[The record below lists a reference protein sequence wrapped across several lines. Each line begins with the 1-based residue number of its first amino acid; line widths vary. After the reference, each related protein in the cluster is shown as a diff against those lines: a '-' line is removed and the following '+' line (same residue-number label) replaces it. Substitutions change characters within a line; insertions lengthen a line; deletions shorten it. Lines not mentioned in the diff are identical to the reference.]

1 MAATISPPCPNGITT
16 SPKLLRRES
25 KVIPQLQ
32 SLERQKLAE
41 ITETIWQHLT
51 PVEQLLESHTNN
63 DEISYRPVP
72 PKRSFT
78 VRVRYQSQGRGEPL
92 TYSLDLDDE

>member
-1 MAATISPPCPNGITT
+1 MARISPLRPNGITT

-32 SLERQKLAE
+32 SLEGQKLAE

-51 PVEQLLESHTNN
+51 AVEQLLESSTSIE
-63 DEISYRPVP
+63 EISYRPMP
-72 PKRSFT
+72 AKRSFT
-78 VRVRYQSQGRGEPL
+78 VRVRYQNQGRGKSL

>member
-1 MAATISPPCPNGITT
+1 MATISPLRPNGITT
-16 SPKLLRRES
+16 SPKLLWRES
-25 KVIPQLQ
+25 KFMPQLQ

-51 PVEQLLESHTNN
+51 LVEQSLESHTSI
-63 DEISYRPVP
+63 DVSYRPMP

-78 VRVRYQSQGRGEPL
+78 VRVRYQDQGRGEPL

>member
-1 MAATISPPCPNGITT
+1 MATISLPRPDGITT
-16 SPKLLRRES
+16 SSKLLRRES
-25 KVIPQLQ
+25 KVMPQLQ

-41 ITETIWQHLT
+41 ITESIWQHLT
-51 PVEQLLESHTNN
+51 PVEQLLEFHTSI
-63 DEISYRPVP
+63 DEISYRPMP

-78 VRVRYQSQGRGEPL
+78 VRVRYQDKGRGEPL

>member
-1 MAATISPPCPNGITT
+1 MATISPLRPDGITT
-16 SPKLLRRES
+16 SPKVLRRES
-25 KVIPQLQ
+25 KVMPQLQ

-51 PVEQLLESHTNN
+51 LVEQSLESHTSI
-63 DEISYRPVP
+63 DVSYRPMP

-78 VRVRYQSQGRGEPL
+78 VRVRYQDKGRGEPL
-92 TYSLDLDDE
+92 TYSLNLDDE

>member
-1 MAATISPPCPNGITT
+1 MATISPPHPNGITT

-25 KVIPQLQ
+25 KVMPQLQ

-41 ITETIWQHLT
+41 ITETIWQNLT
-51 PVEQLLESHTNN
+51 PVEQLLESQTSIN
-63 DEISYRPVP
+63 EFSYRPVP

-78 VRVRYQSQGRGEPL
+78 VRVRYQDQGRGKPL

>member
-1 MAATISPPCPNGITT
+1 MATISPPRPDGITT
-16 SPKLLRRES
+16 SSKLLRRES
-25 KVIPQLQ
+25 KVMPQLQ

-51 PVEQLLESHTNN
+51 PVEQLLESQTSI
-63 DEISYRPVP
+63 DEISYRPMP

-78 VRVRYQSQGRGEPL
+78 VRVRYQDKGRGEPL

>member
-1 MAATISPPCPNGITT
+1 MATISSPRPGGITT

-25 KVIPQLQ
+25 KVMPQLQ
-32 SLERQKLAE
+32 SIERQKLAE

-51 PVEQLLESHTNN
+51 PVEQLLESHTSIN
-63 DEISYRPVP
+63 EISYRPMP

-78 VRVRYQSQGRGEPL
+78 LRVRYQDKGRGEPL
-92 TYSLDLDDE
+92 PYSLDLDDDE